1 RSATPTSSA
10 TSLAT
15 ISRAHHEPIPP
26 APTTTTFAGR
36 SPGRRGKPVGRGL
49 GLVSRVASDDTRD
62 LGAAVPVAGGVGD
75 LHRCRLAVL
84 GTGPDRG
91 VGEHALD
98 LRLVVDGV
106 LLVAGAEV
114 EHLALAAT
122 EHGAGAEHLAA
133 GEGGDEYE
141 LVRCGDVEHLPVHLL
156 LGDDDRVGHAASDR
170 VGAVDGPDPLLLA
183 LVAPQQ
189 VAGGA
194 HEGLEGLG
202 VVGGVKRQE
211 AHALVDAADHALAG
225 LVRHVLVGHVA
236 PPGQDVGRGGRRLGE
251 GLAADVEPGD
261 AHLGVD

>member
-1 RSATPTSSA
+1 MNGTPVSSEWAMRLIASGSVSVTGFSPSTGIPACSAFTVTGWCATGTVGSTSRSARSSSAGSTPSVPTAIAEGSSAPDCSMTFWGAPSTRSATPTSSA

-49 GLVSRVASDDTRD
+49 GWVSRVASDDTRD

-84 GTGPDRG
+84 GTGPGRG

-114 EHLALAAT
+114 EHLALAPT
-122 EHGAGAEHLAA
+122 EHGAGAEHLA
-133 GEGGDEYE
+133 
-141 LVRCGDVEHLPVHLL
+141 
-156 LGDDDRVGHAASDR
+156 
-170 VGAVDGPDPLLLA
+170 
-183 LVAPQQ
+183 
-189 VAGGA
+189 
-194 HEGLEGLG
+194 
-202 VVGGVKRQE
+202 
-211 AHALVDAADHALAG
+211 
-225 LVRHVLVGHVA
+225 
-236 PPGQDVGRGGRRLGE
+236 
-251 GLAADVEPGD
+251 
-261 AHLGVD
+261 